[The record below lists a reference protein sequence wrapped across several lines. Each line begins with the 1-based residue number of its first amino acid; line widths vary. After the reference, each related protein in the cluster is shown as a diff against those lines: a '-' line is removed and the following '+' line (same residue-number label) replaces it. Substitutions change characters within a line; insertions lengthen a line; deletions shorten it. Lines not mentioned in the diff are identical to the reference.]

1 MRCLSSST
9 KNNLMSTP
17 LLYRQLATQLS
28 QWITPKDK
36 RHLQGFAENIAA
48 IVQSQSGCL
57 SHWLSYLSHR
67 QCKARSHLE
76 RLSYFIHNPQISAET
91 FYAPLVE
98 NFLKAWTGMA
108 ITLTLDTSML
118 WDEYCLI
125 EVCMAWG
132 GRSFPLAQKVIEHR
146 SATVAFVDYAP
157 VLETALAVI
166 PKNCLITLLADRGF
180 EHGELIRWS
189 RSHHWSW
196 AIRAKSDLKITF
208 ANAQTGSV
216 ADLLPETGEAYLF
229 KNVTILEDIECHLA
243 TATVSI
249 AQESWAVITNIP
261 PSLQTFALYGQRF
274 GGIEPHF
281 KDYKSAAFEIP
292 RSRIRDAQ
300 ALERLLMLLAA
311 ATIIAISTAVQVIA
325 QGQLSS
331 IDWHSHRGLSFL
343 QIGLRHINQLCY
355 MRLPLPPLGKLPRG
369 NPPPGCASLKKQEA
383 LNTRIEFD
391 KVTIF

>member
-1 MRCLSSST
+1 MGCLSSST

-36 RHLQGFAENIAA
+36 RHLLGFAENIAA

-76 RLSYFIHNPQISAET
+76 RLSYFVHNPQISAEI

-98 NFLKAWTGMA
+98 NFLKAWTGTA

-132 GRSFPLAQKVIEHR
+132 GRSFPLAQKVLEHQ

-157 VLETALAVI
+157 VLEAALALI

-180 EHGELIRWS
+180 EHGELIRWL
-189 RSHHWSW
+189 RFHHWSW

-208 ANAQTGSV
+208 ANGQIGSV

-229 KNVTILEDIECHLA
+229 ENVTILEDIECHLA

-281 KDYKSAAFEIP
+281 KDYKSAAFEVP

-343 QIGLRHINQLCY
+343 QIGLRYINELCY

-383 LNTRIEFD
+383 LNARIEFD
-391 KVTIF
+391 KVTTF